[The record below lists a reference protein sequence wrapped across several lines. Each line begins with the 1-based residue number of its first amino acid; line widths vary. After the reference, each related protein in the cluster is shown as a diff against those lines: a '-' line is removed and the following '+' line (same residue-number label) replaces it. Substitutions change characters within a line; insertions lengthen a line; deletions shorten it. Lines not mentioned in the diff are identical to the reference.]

1 MLKNHGIG
9 CGEDLEKV
17 YNLSFR
23 LVNRTCIDGIKNYC
37 TKDGYLDRKSN
48 SEYLNRIFDHKASV
62 YMRKNYKLVKK
73 QLSQHKGL
81 ILRVAD
87 ILVEKK
93 ELKRNDFLTIVEQN
107 QGSNQNLRIT
117 FELR

>member
-1 MLKNHGIG
+1 
-9 CGEDLEKV
+9 
-17 YNLSFR
+17 
-23 LVNRTCIDGIKNYC
+23 
-37 TKDGYLDRKSN
+37 
-48 SEYLNRIFDHKASV
+48 
-62 YMRKNYKLVKK
+62 MRKNYKLVKK

-81 ILRVAD
+81 ILRVPD